1 LNSDFGLIKIDK
13 AKNFNDSSVNPARKE
28 KDSGSLVDQ
37 INKLFSKPAGKQI
50 KHPRIKASTINFTGS
65 LNLSDLMIKKRI
77 ANDGRK
83 VSARLNILK
92 STFLFA

>member
-1 LNSDFGLIKIDK
+1 MNSDFGLIKIDK
-13 AKNFNDSSVNPARKE
+13 AKNYNASSVNAARKE
-28 KDSGSLVDQ
+28 KDSGSLVEQ

-92 STFLFA
+92 STFLVA